1 MGGALIT
8 QLNKAESIPDEPDL
22 VSTSGG
28 RKSRH
33 DNIN

>member
-8 QLNKAESIPDEPDL
+8 RLNRAESIPYEPDL

-28 RKSRH
+28 RK
-33 DNIN
+33 